1 MTAQIREI
9 PVGVAVAPDNGE
21 IGAGSERQE
30 RLGVIEPPRL
40 PADVHGDHFH
50 AVSPGAF
57 KDLRAAGCFVKDA
70 QTGEVVETAPTSEQA
85 QWTVNKFAEKTG
97 KAYEIVSAGDQ
108 DAKGH
113 ADGSPFKFVPVE

>member
-1 MTAQIREI
+1 MRE
-9 PVGVAVAPDNGE
+9 VETV
-21 IGAGSERQE
+21 RQQ
-30 RLGVIEPPRL
+30 L
-40 PADVHGDHFH
+40 
-50 AVSPGAF
+50 
-57 KDLRAAGCFVKDA
+57 VKDEHYFTGA
-70 QTGEVVETAPTSEQA
+70 NGQGFLIKDAETGEVVETAPTCEQA

>member
-1 MTAQIREI
+1 MRE
-9 PVGVAVAPDNGE
+9 VETV
-21 IGAGSERQE
+21 RQQ
-30 RLGVIEPPRL
+30 L
-40 PADVHGDHFH
+40 
-50 AVSPGAF
+50 
-57 KDLRAAGCFVKDA
+57 VKDEHYFTGA
-70 QTGEVVETAPTSEQA
+70 NGVGFLIKDAETGEVVETAPTCEQA